1 MTSIEEFLT
10 RYRGAW
16 RENSAAQLESF
27 WDTSEPAPFYKAEEI
42 DHIMASWDDLRDYWR
57 HNEGFNEA
65 IELQFSEIN
74 AVPVGPDRQLVGMR
88 MRWDIRFAKDAK
100 TMDGGAFSWA
110 GQTMGGENHVVAL
123 LRTSGDDWRLCA
135 WIEAPNAPITY
146 MAQLYLQN
154 VSPGFGAD

>member
-1 MTSIEEFLT
+1 MTTIEEFLQ

-27 WDTSEPAPFYKAEEI
+27 WDTTEPAPFYKAEEI
-42 DHIMASWDDLRDYWR
+42 DHIMTSWDDLRAYWR

-65 IELQFSEIN
+65 IQLQFSEPA
-74 AVPVGPDRQLVGMR
+74 AVPAGPDRQLVGMR
-88 MRWDIRFAKDAK
+88 MRWDIRFAKDAR
-100 TMDGGAFSWA
+100 TMDDKPFSWA

-123 LRTSGDDWRLCA
+123 LKTNGDDWRLVA
-135 WIEAPNAPITY
+135 WIEAPNAAITY

-154 VSPGFGAD
+154 VSPGFDAD